1 MLVLASASAMR
12 VPVHHRPHAC
22 LHASR
27 APVQLLMQIQPGEPG
42 FKRQRAKAW
51 LLGRKT
57 AVEPAPPPPPLPSP
71 PPPAPATKTSLD
83 ESTDVPATAPP
94 RDKTGAAVDTV
105 ADEDDLASALLATVV
120 PQFESELGP
129 EERRWLTRET
139 AQVYVERCR
148 GKPQSKL
155 EKMFSAAVS
164 WRIERRELLSSRDSP
179 HVLRGDLQSHDARI
193 FGQDGDGD
201 CVIMNCFALSRD
213 YSPRGVSDHLACLFE
228 RAIGEFPKEA
238 QGKGR
243 LRWTWVIDVHG
254 FGLQHTDPRVS
265 LEMVTL
271 LECAYVD
278 RLKRVRARTRP
289 PNARG
294 LCPMLIAPPY

>member
-1 MLVLASASAMR
+1 MSG
-12 VPVHHRPHAC
+12 
-22 LHASR
+22 
-27 APVQLLMQIQPGEPG
+27 I
-42 FKRQRAKAW
+42 
-51 LLGRKT
+51 
-57 AVEPAPPPPPLPSP
+57 
-71 PPPAPATKTSLD
+71 
-83 ESTDVPATAPP
+83 
-94 RDKTGAAVDTV
+94 

-278 RLKRVRARTRP
+278 RLKRLLIVDAPSIFFSLWRVVRPLLREETVKKVEFVSWDAAAGRYTELFGDELGERIRAEGIENRDSAIVKDKRWEP
-289 PNARG
+289 YY
-294 LCPMLIAPPY
+294 APELLPR

>member
-1 MLVLASASAMR
+1 MDVASYDSI
-12 VPVHHRPHAC
+12 VPT
-22 LHASR
+22 SK
-27 APVQLLMQIQPGEPG
+27 M
-42 FKRQRAKAW
+42 
-51 LLGRKT
+51 
-57 AVEPAPPPPPLPSP
+57 
-71 PPPAPATKTSLD
+71 SLD
-83 ESTDVPATAPP
+83 DIVSWYDSGVRLSACVPTTMSEEP
-94 RDKTGAAVDTV
+94 DGDTGAAVDTSLDV
-105 ADEDDLASALLATVV
+105 DEDDPASTLLATVV

-148 GKPQSKL
+148 GKPQSKTV
-155 EKMFSAAVS
+155 KMFSDALS
-164 WRIERRELLSSRDSP
+164 WRIQRREVLSSRDSP

-213 YSPRGVSDHLACLFE
+213 YSARGVSDHLACLFE
-228 RAIGEFPKEA
+228 RAIDEFPKEG
-238 QGKGR
+238 QER

-254 FGLQHTDPRVS
+254 FGVQHTDPRVA

-278 RLKRVRARTRP
+278 RLKRVSARLSEQGRTFT
-289 PNARG
+289 
-294 LCPMLIAPPY
+294 PYPY